1 MTEKKIKWGIAG
13 LGNIAHRFAQDL
25 TSNSQCGELQ
35 AVAARDVDKAER
47 FATRYKAVSH
57 YGDYEQLATDPTV
70 DIVYVATIHPYHRPL
85 VELFLSHHKHV
96 LVEKPAFTNYQDW
109 QDMQKLAKDSG
120 VLLLEAM
127 KTVVFPAYREL
138 KTFMNEHKI
147 VVDSIEASFGNESVY
162 DPNIFVF
169 NPELSGGATLDVGVY
184 GVWFYCDLCHFFG
197 EDVPTPSV
205 SITAEHPEW
214 RVDEN
219 VEFLFDGKMKG
230 KIGASISKN
239 LPRSAIL
246 KGDGVEIVIHDKW
259 WNPSRIDVHLRGQ
272 THTIT
277 HSCGGGF
284 EHEID
289 YCSEL
294 LLNNAQTS
302 SVLNTEISGQVLS
315 ILEQALITNGYTHLT
330 KR

>member
-25 TSNSQCGELQ
+25 TSNSQFGELQ
-35 AVAARDVDKAER
+35 AVAARDVEKAER
-47 FATRYKAVSH
+47 FATSYKVVSH

-85 VELFLSHHKHV
+85 VELFLSQHKHV

-109 QDMQKLAKDSG
+109 QDMQKLAKDNG

-197 EDVPTPSV
+197 ENVPTPSV

-219 VEFLFDGKMKG
+219 VEFLFDGKIKG

-259 WNPSRIDVHLRGQ
+259 WNPSRIDVHLRGH

-277 HSCGGGF
+277 HSSGGGF

-289 YCSEL
+289 HCSEL

-302 SVLNTEISGQVLS
+302 SVLNTEISGQALS

>member
-1 MTEKKIKWGIAG
+1 MTTLSRLKIIGLDNDREKIKWGIAG

-109 QDMQKLAKDSG
+109 QDMQKLAKDNG

-127 KTVVFPAYREL
+127 KTVAFPAYREL

-169 NPELSGGATLDVGVY
+169 NPELSG
-184 GVWFYCDLCHFFG
+184 
-197 EDVPTPSV
+197 E
-205 SITAEHPEW
+205 
-214 RVDEN
+214 R
-219 VEFLFDGKMKG
+219 
-230 KIGASISKN
+230 
-239 LPRSAIL
+239 
-246 KGDGVEIVIHDKW
+246 
-259 WNPSRIDVHLRGQ
+259 
-272 THTIT
+272 
-277 HSCGGGF
+277 HSM
-284 EHEID
+284 
-289 YCSEL
+289 S
-294 LLNNAQTS
+294 
-302 SVLNTEISGQVLS
+302 
-315 ILEQALITNGYTHLT
+315 GYTAFGFTVIYAISLVKMSQHRRSLLPQST
-330 KR
+330 LNGELMKTWSFYLMERLKEK

>member
-85 VELFLSHHKHV
+85 VELFLSNHKHV

-109 QDMQKLAKDSG
+109 QDMQKLAKDNG

-138 KTFMNEHKI
+138 KAFMNEHKI

-219 VEFLFDGKMKG
+219 VEFLFDGKIKG

-289 YCSEL
+289 HCSGL